1 MTVFRATA
9 ARDGRFWS
17 VTIHDL
23 PENTA
28 GFTQGRNWTEAEEMA
43 RDAIAGLLDVPAD
56 SFDIRLAP
64 EDEEAAQAI
73 EAARQAREAAE
84 RAEAAKQRS
93 LQDAALVLTRK
104 GFTVRD
110 AGRALGISYQRV
122 SQLTRDDDHRAG
134 EAA

>member
-1 MTVFRATA
+1 LTVFRATA

-28 GFTQGRNWTEAEEMA
+28 GFTQGRNWTEAEEMT
-43 RDAIAGLLDVPAD
+43 RDAIAGLLDIPAD
-56 SFDIRLAP
+56 SFDVLLTP
-64 EDEEAAQAI
+64 EDEEAARAI
-73 EAARQAREAAE
+73 AAAQQAREEAE

-93 LQDAALVLTRK
+93 LQEAALVLTGR

-110 AGRALGISYQRV
+110 AGRALGVSYQRI
-122 SQLTRDDDHRAG
+122 SQLTRGSDQRAG